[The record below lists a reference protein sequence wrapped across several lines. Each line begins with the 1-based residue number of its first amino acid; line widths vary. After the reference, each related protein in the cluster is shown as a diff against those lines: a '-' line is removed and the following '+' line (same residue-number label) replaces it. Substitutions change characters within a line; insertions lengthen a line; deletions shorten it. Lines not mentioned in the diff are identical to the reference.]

1 MLLQSLSCTRKG
13 YKNKQS
19 QNSINSTSSP
29 RENISII
36 IYMFVTTQVVRFK
49 PARHRPALRDLGE
62 AVGSC
67 GPWPRPV
74 FLMLRLCCLSSRNIT
89 AIVI

>member
-19 QNSINSTSSP
+19 QNSINSASSP
-29 RENISII
+29 RENIRII
-36 IYMFVTTQVVRFK
+36 KYMFVTTQVVRFK

-62 AVGSC
+62 AGGIGVP
-67 GPWPRPV
+67 GPD
-74 FLMLRLCCLSSRNIT
+74 LACN
-89 AIVI
+89 A